1 MSPLLLIAIIL
12 VVGALFAAVFFVV
25 APPAPRVPLERRL
38 QPGAEYVPL
47 VTRATDRTVAAIDTA
62 FRGGR
67 ALFSEAE
74 LELAGVRMESSAFL
88 LVTFAGTVVLA
99 LLGVVLGLGLGI
111 VGSVVLAVLLAA
123 LGPIGAKVI
132 LRVRTGLRRT
142 RFAEQLDDTLQLIAG
157 NLRAGYGLL
166 QAIDGLARDADA
178 PTSEEFAR
186 VVNETRI
193 GRDLGD
199 ALNGTAQ
206 RMRSDDFVWAAQA
219 IAVNRETG
227 GNLAEVLQHVAG
239 TIRERN
245 QIRRQVKALSA
256 EGRLSAM
263 ILIALPIVVFI
274 AVLII
279 QPGYLS
285 TFFQS
290 PIGIAALVLAVIL
303 MIVGSVWMLL
313 TIRVKF

>member
-1 MSPLLLIAIIL
+1 MSPLLLAAIIC
-12 VVGALFAAVFFVV
+12 VVSALLAVVFFVV

-38 QPGAEYVPL
+38 QPGAEHVPL
-47 VTRATDRTVAAIDTA
+47 VTRATDRTVAAIDVA

-67 ALFSEAE
+67 ALFSDAE
-74 LELAGVRMESSAFL
+74 LELAGIRMETSAFL
-88 LVTFAGTVVLA
+88 LLTFAGSVVAA
-99 LLGVVLGLGLGI
+99 LLGVVLGLPLGA
-111 VGSVVLAVLLAA
+111 VGSIVLAVLFAA
-123 LGPIGAKVI
+123 LGPVVAKVV
-132 LRVRTGLRRT
+132 LRVRTGLRRA
-142 RFAEQLDDTLQLIAG
+142 RFADQLDDTLQLIAG
-157 NLRAGYGLL
+157 NLRAGYGLV
-166 QAIDGLARDADA
+166 QAIDSLARDAEP

-199 ALNGTAQ
+199 ALSGTAE
-206 RMRSDDFVWAAQA
+206 RMRSDDFMWASQA

-256 EGRLSAM
+256 EGRLSAI
-263 ILIALPIVVFI
+263 ILIALPIVVFFG
-274 AVLII
+274 VMII
-279 QPGYLS
+279 QPAYLA

-290 PIGIAALVLAVIL
+290 PIGIAALILAVIL
-303 MIVGSVWMLL
+303 MIVGSVWMTL